1 MSRVIPEATVARLP
15 VYLRALNELDQN
27 LQVTVSSA
35 RLGELAGV
43 NAAKVRK
50 DLSFLGSYG
59 TRGVG
64 YEVEFLI
71 FQMSR
76 ALGLTGERSVII
88 AGAGHLG
95 QALANY
101 RGFSD
106 RGFKI
111 VAMIDVDPTKI
122 GTKLSGVSV
131 VGPDGIASL
140 VRANVGCIVVIATPQ
155 SVAQDVADVFVDAGV
170 TSLLNFAPIVL
181 TIPDEVNIRSVDLGL
196 ELQVLSF
203 YAERDEKPYRR
214 DGQPRSA

>member
-1 MSRVIPEATVARLP
+1 MSRDIPEATVARLP
-15 VYLRALNELDQN
+15 VYLRVLHELDADGAD
-27 LQVTVSSA
+27 TVSSV
-35 RLGELAGV
+35 RLAELAGV

-64 YEVEFLI
+64 YEVPYLI

-76 ALGLTGERSVII
+76 ALGLTHERGVII

-106 RGFKI
+106 RGFNI
-111 VAMIDVDPTKI
+111 VAMVDVDPGKV
-122 GTKLSGVSV
+122 GTKLSGIPV
-131 VGPDGIASL
+131 VGPDDVDDVVSGYP
-140 VRANVGCIVVIATPQ
+140 GCIVVIATPQ
-155 SVAQDVADVFVDAGV
+155 SVAQDVADRVVAAGAK
-170 TSLLNFAPIVL
+170 SLLNFAPGVL
-181 TIPDEVNIRSVDLGL
+181 TVPDDVRVRKVDLGL

-203 YAERDEKPYRR
+203 YAEQQE
-214 DGQPRSA
+214 RSSNGAKSA

>member
-1 MSRVIPEATVARLP
+1 MTREIPEATVARLP
-15 VYLRALNELDQN
+15 VYLRVLHELDGASDT
-27 LQVTVSSA
+27 TVSSV
-35 RLGELAGV
+35 RLADLAGV

-64 YEVEFLI
+64 YEVAYLI

-76 ALGLTGERSVII
+76 AIGLTHDRSVII

-95 QALANY
+95 QALADY

-111 VAMIDVDPTKI
+111 VAMVDVDPDKI
-122 GTKLSGVSV
+122 GTDMSGVPV
-131 VGPDGIASL
+131 VAPTDVAEL
-140 VRANVGCIVVIATPQ
+140 VGAHPGCIVVIATPQ
-155 SVAQDVADVFVDAGV
+155 AVAQEVADRVVAAGAV
-170 TSLLNFAPIVL
+170 SLLNFAPGVL
-181 TIPDEVNIRSVDLGL
+181 TVPDRVRVRKVDLGL

-203 YAERDEKPYRR
+203 YAEQQERPTSGLATGK
-214 DGQPRSA
+214 SA